1 MESSWWN
8 LKSVFSYQVF
18 SYNLKAQAHFVKVPM
33 LIISALPEV
42 LEQITR
48 RTQKKSNIWGF
59 LEPLEGVVLGTL

>member
-1 MESSWWN
+1 
-8 LKSVFSYQVF
+8 
-18 SYNLKAQAHFVKVPM
+18 M